1 MRIADEA
8 HIANILEMIMIEER
22 VFYCGRM
29 ISEWSVVHRYCL
41 ELHYG
46 AIIRPVTHA
55 EK

>member
-22 VFYCGRM
+22 VFYCGR
-29 ISEWSVVHRYCL
+29 IVSEWSVGHRYCL
-41 ELHYG
+41 DLHG